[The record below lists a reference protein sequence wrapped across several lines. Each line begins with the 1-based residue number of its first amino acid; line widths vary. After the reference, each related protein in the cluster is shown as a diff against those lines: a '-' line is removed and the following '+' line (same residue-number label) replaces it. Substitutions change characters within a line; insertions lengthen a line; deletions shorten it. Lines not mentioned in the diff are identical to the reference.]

1 MRLVGVR
8 FELGLQQ
15 RDARLV
21 ELLAQALEERVRGL
35 SRQLVALGVM
45 PVAPHLYLPQ
55 LLDEVTEREQALRFC
70 LELVDTCDEVRVFG
84 GRVTAGMK
92 REVEYAKR
100 RGIPV
105 RFETEVLA

>member
-1 MRLVGVR
+1 MRRRRIEAGRRRRVYVCHPFGNDPA
-8 FELGLQQ
+8 GNI
-15 RDARLV
+15 
-21 ELLAQALEERVRGL
+21 ERVRAISQFLIDDG
-35 SRQLVALGVM
+35 AL
-45 PVAPHLYLPQ
+45 PIAPHLYLPQ
-55 LLDEVTEREQALRFC
+55 LLDEATEREQALRFC

>member
-1 MRLVGVR
+1 MATAYAERLVAYQQAATSPVQGRAAAYVAHLDLAATVC
-8 FELGLQQ
+8 EAVGL
-15 RDARLV
+15 ARC
-21 ELLAQALEERVRGL
+21 
-35 SRQLVALGVM
+35 
-45 PVAPHLYLPQ
+45 
-55 LLDEVTEREQALRFC
+55 DEATEREQALRFC